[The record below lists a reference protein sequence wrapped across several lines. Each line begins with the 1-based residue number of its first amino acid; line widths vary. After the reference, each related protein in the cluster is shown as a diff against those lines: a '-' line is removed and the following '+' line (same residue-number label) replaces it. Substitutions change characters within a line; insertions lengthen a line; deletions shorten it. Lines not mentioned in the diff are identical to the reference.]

1 MKKIF
6 TLLFLLVISLNIV
19 INYKKEETVSV
30 FTDLSNE
37 TYLLQDEKT
46 YNLVYLD
53 ISNINLTTKKY
64 DLIKQLEIVGVY
76 YEISEL
82 HSKLFKTNYY
92 EFKSNNISKNMNDL
106 NEYYLTILK
115 QNNLIDA
122 QNKIYINGIKLKKVK
137 IYISNKQ
144 LYNFL
149 KSNPQIT
156 YSFDLNNNYKSI

>member
-30 FTDLSNE
+30 FTDVSNE

-156 YSFDLNNNYKSI
+156 YSFDLNNNYQSI